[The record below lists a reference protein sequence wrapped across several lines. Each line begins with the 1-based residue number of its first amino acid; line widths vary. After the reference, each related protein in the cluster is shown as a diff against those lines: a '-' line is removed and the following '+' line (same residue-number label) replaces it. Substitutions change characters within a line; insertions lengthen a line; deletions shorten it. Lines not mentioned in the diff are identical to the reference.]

1 MDFSVARLPFNIMI
15 LYTRYN
21 WKTMQTVDLVE
32 ATVGDI
38 ERRELIVTIKADV
51 ERASADNV
59 FE

>member
-1 MDFSVARLPFNIMI
+1 VARLPFNIMI